1 MKLQNY
7 IIAGLILIW
16 ICLLIP
22 RSVYSQK
29 EHYITSID
37 SIDYA
42 VIPIDYVHVYNYL
55 YDLHTDKI
63 HLQGLIIERQSVIIE
78 LQGSGCNELKLIIDS
93 KDRII
98 INKDKEIE
106 LLRKKKPIRWIV
118 SAFLLGVGLGVLI

>member
-7 IIAGLILIW
+7 TIAGLIAIW

-22 RSVYSQK
+22 RSGYSQK

-37 SIDYA
+37 SIEYA
-42 VIPIDYVHVYNYL
+42 VIPIAYVHAYNYL
-55 YDLHTDKI
+55 YDLHTEKI
-63 HLQGLIIERQSVIIE
+63 RLQSLLISNQSSVIE
-78 LQGSGCNELKLIIDS
+78 LQISGCNELKLIIDS

-98 INKDKEIE
+98 LNKDKEIE

-118 SAFLLGVGLGVLI
+118 SAFLVGVGLGVVI